1 MNGLIYSGL
10 KAILFVFS
18 RLPLRAGYLLS
29 TPLYVLLCHIAGYR
43 KKVIY
48 ANLRLVFPE
57 KSRRELSAIVKKFYR
72 HLSDVF
78 VELTYSL
85 YISGKEIDRRVR
97 FVNPELID
105 KYYAEGRHIVGVTG
119 HYANWEW
126 CYKFQSQTAHSIM
139 EIYKKMSSKTF
150 DRLLYDMRSRFG
162 GKPVE
167 MANLKQVFF
176 ESKRNP
182 VFVYLVAD
190 QSPAIMENSW
200 YYTSF
205 LGVDGTPI
213 FTGPEKIARKLNA
226 VFVYIDMQKLR
237 RGFYQVEFIV
247 LSDRIQETPENHVL
261 DLYLAK
267 MEEIIRKKPEYWFW
281 SHRRWKRRK
290 ITQ

>member
-1 MNGLIYSGL
+1 
-10 KAILFVFS
+10 
-18 RLPLRAGYLLS
+18 
-29 TPLYVLLCHIAGYR
+29 
-43 KKVIY
+43 
-48 ANLRLVFPE
+48 
-57 KSRRELSAIVKKFYR
+57 
-72 HLSDVF
+72 
-78 VELTYSL
+78 
-85 YISGKEIDRRVR
+85 
-97 FVNPELID
+97 
-105 KYYAEGRHIVGVTG
+105 
-119 HYANWEW
+119 
-126 CYKFQSQTAHSIM
+126 
-139 EIYKKMSSKTF
+139 
-150 DRLLYDMRSRFG
+150 
-162 GKPVE
+162 
-167 MANLKQVFF
+167 
-176 ESKRNP
+176 
-182 VFVYLVAD
+182 
-190 QSPAIMENSW
+190 MENSW